1 MNAAFTVK
9 MLIGFASLLFCAGA
23 TAQSQGV
30 TDSLFSVMDK
40 NPGDVKTLTALD
52 KAINGYFYTENDLA
66 LTLSEKQLV
75 YANKSG
81 DPLAICKAILNVG
94 IGNDLKGNY
103 TLALQKYK
111 EALEVAKTNNLTE
124 IQGDIYNNFSITQAV
139 LGNMEE
145 SISSALKALEI
156 FEKVNDTSRIARIY
170 NNLGSRYSE
179 IGYYKEALDYYQKA
193 AQINEKAGDKKKLA
207 FNYGN
212 IGLLYYEQNDNGKAL
227 EFFQKSIRLQD
238 SVNDRY
244 NYSIALHNLALA
256 HTRLAGFD
264 VAMKYEK
271 RSFAIADEINDELG
285 KITSTNGLAA
295 IFCDMGKKKEALKY
309 YHQSAAMAEKI
320 GARYY
325 LINIYER
332 IAEIYAQIRDYEN
345 AFVFNQ
351 KYTAL
356 KDSIMTTEKDKAVQ
370 KIKEYDNEKKQTEI
384 ELLTKDSEIQK
395 LKIKRQK
402 ILRNSI
408 AAVGLLLLVLAVGIY
423 QRYRFVRK
431 TRNELSEKNKIINRE
446 KERSDELLLNI
457 LPEQTANE
465 LKNEGRSQAR
475 HFEMVTVMFTDFKG
489 FTYMAEKLSAQEL
502 VDEIDYC
509 FKNFDLIISNHNIEK
524 IKTIGDAYMCA
535 GGLPVPNNTNPVD
548 VVRAALEI
556 LHFMNDLK
564 ATKKAENKPY
574 FNLRIGI
581 HTGPVVAGIVGIK
594 KFQYDIWG
602 DTVNIASRLES
613 GSETGRINISHSTFE
628 KVNHLFKC
636 EYRGKIEAKNKGAID
651 MYFVEGLLDQ
661 DM

>member
-1 MNAAFTVK
+1 MKPAFTVK
-9 MLIGFASLLFCAGA
+9 ILTLYASLFFCFEAF
-23 TAQSQGV
+23 TQSISEA
-30 TDSLFSVMDK
+30 DSLFSVLDN
-40 NPGDVKTLTALD
+40 NPADTKTFHALD
-52 KAINGYFYTENDLA
+52 KFINGFFYTENDLA

-75 YANKSG
+75 YAKKSG
-81 DPLAICKAILNVG
+81 DPFFVCKAMLNIAIV
-94 IGNDLKGNY
+94 NDLKGNY
-103 TLALQKYK
+103 AQALLKYD
-111 EALEVAKTNNLTE
+111 EALEVATANNLVQ
-124 IQGDIYNNFSITQAV
+124 IQGDIYNNISITQAV
-139 LGNMEE
+139 MGNMEE
-145 SISSALKALEI
+145 SISCALKSLAI
-156 FEKVNDTSRIARIY
+156 FEKVNDTNSMARIY

-179 IGYYKEALDYYQKA
+179 IGYHKEALEYYQKA
-193 AQINEKAGDKKKLA
+193 AQINERAGDKKKLA

-212 IGLLYYEQNDNGKAL
+212 IGLLYYEQNENGKAL

-238 SVNDRY
+238 SLNDRY

-256 HTRLAGFD
+256 HTRLSEFD

-271 RSFAIADEINDELG
+271 RSFAIANEINDELG
-285 KITSTNGLAA
+285 KITSTNGMAS
-295 IFCDMGKKKEALKY
+295 IYCDMGKKTEALNHY
-309 YHQSAAMAEKI
+309 LQSAEMAEKI

-332 IAEIYAQIRDYEN
+332 IAGIYARLKDFEN
-345 AFVFNQ
+345 AFLFNQ
-351 KYTAL
+351 KFLVL
-356 KDSIMTTEKDKAVQ
+356 KDSIMSTEKDKAVQ
-370 KIKEYDNEKKQTEI
+370 KIKEFEDDKKQTEI
-384 ELLTKDSEIQK
+384 QLLTKDSEIQK

-402 ILRNSI
+402 ILRNSLG
-408 AAVGLLLLVLAVGIY
+408 AVGILLLLIAIGIY

-457 LPEQTANE
+457 LPEQTAIE
-465 LKNEGRSQAR
+465 LKNEGRSKAR

-509 FKNFDLIISNHNIEK
+509 FKHFDGIISKHNIEK

-535 GGLPVPNNTNPVD
+535 GGLPVPNDTNPVD
-548 VVRAALEI
+548 VVRAGLEI
-556 LHFMNDLK
+556 LDFMNDLK
-564 ATKKAENKPY
+564 ARKKAENKPY

-602 DTVNIASRLES
+602 DTVNIAARLES
-613 GSETGRINISHSTFE
+613 GSETGKINISQSTFE

-651 MYFVEGLLDQ
+651 MYFVDGPLD
-661 DM
+661 